1 MKNEVKSNFDAFIST
16 LVLCFSTGCINV
28 FHVVEDNDVRWSLGG
43 CSNTIDYH
51 LSESTKTSYFTRVNG
66 FRCCLAPGEHTLIC
80 KATSQYTW
88 LSGYILIGGRKYCN
102 DFIGFKAFRRVQI
115 SGNV

>member
-1 MKNEVKSNFDAFIST
+1 MKF
-16 LVLCFSTGCINV
+16 TGCINV
-28 FHVVEDNDVRWSLGG
+28 HHVVEDNDVRWSLGG

-51 LSESTKTSYFTRVNG
+51 LSESTETSYYTRVNG

-102 DFIGFKAFRRVQI
+102 DFIGFKAFRRIQI